1 MYILNFDSKSNAYN
15 KIKLHLTEIILLER
29 KLQIME
35 CQIRKVIQLH
45 ETMIVRWGVMLVG
58 PTGGG
63 KTVVLHVSLLLLI
76 TLNSSR
82 TNYDFTFIEH
92 DFNRLR
98 KRCVLSQKFCTG

>member
-1 MYILNFDSKSNAYN
+1 MRKSNTHN
-15 KIKLHLTEIILLER
+15 KLKLHLTEIILLER

-63 KTVVLHVSLLLLI
+63 KTVVLHVSLYCLLLCVPN
-76 TLNSSR
+76 TSR
-82 TNYDFTFIEH
+82 IND
-92 DFNRLR
+92 NL
-98 KRCVLSQKFCTG
+98 